1 MNEDRTAELTKDMSD
16 SEKLAFIVAELIAN
30 REWQMEVRAWQADM
44 SARMAK
50 VETFVEERSRET
62 RPILELILKEVADLS
77 QSVREIRTDLKL
89 LREEMWKEKRERAEL
104 ADRVAALESRPH

>member
-1 MNEDRTAELTKDMSD
+1 MNEDSTAELTKDMSD

-30 REWQMEVRAWQADM
+30 REWQADL
-44 SARMAK
+44 SARMTK

-77 QSVREIRTDLKL
+77 QSVKEIRIDLKL
-89 LREEMWKEKRERAEL
+89 LHEERWKEKRERAEL
-104 ADRVAALESRPH
+104 EARVTAVENRPH